1 MKIER
6 LYLANPA
13 HRLPMADRG
22 GRMFDP
28 VNGETVDVE
37 SPLWLSMLADGSL
50 TKTPPAVA
58 AAVPAATVAADVG
71 ALSVAAPPPTAQRT
85 AGTAKLRR

>member
-1 MKIER
+1 MKLVR
-6 LYLANPA
+6 VYLANPS

-28 VNGETVDVE
+28 VKGETVDVE

-50 TKTPPAVA
+50 TTTPPAVA
-58 AAVPAATVAADVG
+58 VAVPAEMAVADVGGLSAAVPAAADNR
-71 ALSVAAPPPTAQRT
+71 ASTSV
-85 AGTAKLRR
+85 KRR